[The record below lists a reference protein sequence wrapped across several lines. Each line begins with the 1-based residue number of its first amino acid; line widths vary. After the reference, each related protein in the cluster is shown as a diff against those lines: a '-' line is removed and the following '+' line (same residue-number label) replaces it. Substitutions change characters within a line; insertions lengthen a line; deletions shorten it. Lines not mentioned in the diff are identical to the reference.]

1 MKTKRVLPAK
11 IANHADGMGVPN
23 TDLVRQR
30 AKEIARING
39 RGIYNEA
46 DWEQAKLEL
55 HGSALPH
62 GEDGEEMIESF
73 SERDMIPGSLGH
85 HTENSALED
94 AGNIV
99 EELVSEGLDEAV
111 HDQMLEASK
120 LEDGAE

>member
-11 IANHADGMGVPN
+11 IANHAEGMGVPN

-39 RGIYNEA
+39 RSVYSDA
-46 DWEQAKLEL
+46 DWQQAKLEL
-55 HGSALPH
+55 HGSATPP
-62 GEDGEEMIESF
+62 GDDGDEMLESF
-73 SERDMIPGSLGH
+73 SERDMVPGILGR
-85 HTENSALED
+85 HTENTALED
-94 AGNIV
+94 AGNVI

-120 LEDGAE
+120 IEDRAE